1 MPKEILARGQATI
14 TSQTDAYTI
23 TQTVGEYIFPS
34 DNAGK
39 ITSAAAVV
47 TRIEV
52 TQGNQPFSAF
62 TIGSVTRFHCL

>member
-34 DNAGK
+34 DNAGI

-52 TQGNQPFSAF
+52 TQGEHYAGQSPLAAYP
-62 TIGSVTRFHCL
+62 GKV